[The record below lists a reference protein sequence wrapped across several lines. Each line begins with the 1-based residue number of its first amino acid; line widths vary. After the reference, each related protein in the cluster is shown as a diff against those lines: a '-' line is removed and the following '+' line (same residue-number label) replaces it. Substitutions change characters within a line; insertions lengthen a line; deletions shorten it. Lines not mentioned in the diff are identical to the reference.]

1 MEKQIFKVGDK
12 VFDIFYGWGEVK
24 EIQEEGIHVIRVDFD
39 NYSTNYTKD
48 GKDYHTHL
56 SPILSFT
63 EYDLVNGGFS
73 QERPINYSNYIGKY
87 CKFWNKDKHNTV
99 IDRFVSY
106 DNSKTKF
113 FESTFDYYENF
124 EPLTEEQ
131 IEILNLK

>member
-1 MEKQIFKVGDK
+1 MEKTVFKVGDK

-24 EIQEEGIHVIRVDFD
+24 DIQEEGTHVVRVDFN
-39 NYSTNYTKD
+39 NYSQNYTRD

-73 QERPINYSNYIGKY
+73 QERQINYNEYIGKY
-87 CKFWNKDKHNTV
+87 CKFWNKDTNNTV
-99 IDRFVSY
+99 IDRFVGY
-106 DNSKTKF
+106 DDSKEKF
-113 FESTFDYYENF
+113 FESTFDYYLNF

-131 IEILNLK
+131 LKVLNLK